1 MTTDSVV
8 RASASRELVSALDV
22 IRATETYL
30 MVWDTL
36 TSSTLLTLG
45 KASELDC
52 SRLLAALSV
61 DSGGGSLP
69 RVLVVHRSTH
79 EEHRG
84 DSVASVT
91 SEEARQGSSEEV
103 RGTEVASATETASG
117 GSRWKSLRVYLVG
130 VVSAVAIGVACWFAR
145 KYNLIRRIRTWL
157 QKS

>member
-1 MTTDSVV
+1 MAVSSQSQRDESASVTTDSVV

-30 MVWDTL
+30 AMWDT
-36 TSSTLLTLG
+36 
-45 KASELDC
+45 
-52 SRLLAALSV
+52 LSV

-69 RVLVVHRSTH
+69 RVLIVHRSTH

-130 VVSAVAIGVACWFAR
+130 VVSAVVIGIACWLAR
-145 KYNLIRRIRTWL
+145 KYNLIGRIRTWL